1 MTMSHGDP
9 AAKPSP
15 ISRESRSIR
24 ARGLDYKQR
33 SCGSTIAAR
42 LAGAGCGRW
51 IVSASEQRFRA
62 GAGARA
68 WNRVFRLSHVTGT
81 RSPPRRLAGC
91 AHMPRA
97 CRCQPAAAGSE
108 HVRTVAPSHTETQP
122 PARQAAIHMGTMRAT
137 SAAPVADLAVL
148 FSAKMQCNHG
158 IACVQGRD

>member
-51 IVSASEQRFRA
+51 SVSASEQRFRA
-62 GAGARA
+62 GGARA

-97 CRCQPAAAGSE
+97 CQPRDLS
-108 HVRTVAPSHTETQP
+108 TYAPSHTETRLRP
-122 PARQAAIHMGTMRAT
+122 GRRRSIWEPCVRPARPRWLT
-137 SAAPVADLAVL
+137 LL
-148 FSAKMQCNHG
+148 F
-158 IACVQGRD
+158 